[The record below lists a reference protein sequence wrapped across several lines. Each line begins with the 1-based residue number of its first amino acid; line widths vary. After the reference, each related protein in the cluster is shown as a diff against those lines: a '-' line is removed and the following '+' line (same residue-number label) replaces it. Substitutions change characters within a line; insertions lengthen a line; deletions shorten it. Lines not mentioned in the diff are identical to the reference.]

1 MTAKGR
7 ANKVIEIID
16 HEIVNMSNEGLE
28 QLKETQ
34 KLKLVYQAFKF
45 VDLLNNV
52 QMQKEINKVR
62 KNAKRYWKRYVKLNR
77 T

>member
-1 MTAKGR
+1 MECEKGMTEKGR

-34 KLKLVYQAFKF
+34 KLKLVY
-45 VDLLNNV
+45 
-52 QMQKEINKVR
+52 
-62 KNAKRYWKRYVKLNR
+62 
-77 T
+77 